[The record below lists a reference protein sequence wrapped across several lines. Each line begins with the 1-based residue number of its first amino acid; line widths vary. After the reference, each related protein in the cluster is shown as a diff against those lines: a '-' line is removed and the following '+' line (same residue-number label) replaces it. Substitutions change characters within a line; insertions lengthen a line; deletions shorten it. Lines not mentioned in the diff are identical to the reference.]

1 MALPVVAK
9 TILKGAGARALL
21 RGESRRR
28 TPAINL
34 PRMEIRVQSNM
45 AKEVQRLSRV
55 IRDVDAIVIKA
66 LNHAA
71 NKARTQTVK
80 RLSKATNIPQKN
92 IRKRVKVYP
101 AMRAKKPLRSSVWVG
116 VKRPVKAKELGGEVS
131 RSRTGYVK
139 VGKRIYR
146 NAFPATMPGGHQGI
160 FTRQLHA
167 RHRKRPDGQ
176 NTQLPIQEAVAQL
189 MPDARY
195 ISRQESERAQ
205 KDIFPQELRRLAEQK
220 LKGARF

>member
-1 MALPVVAK
+1 MALPQVAK
-9 TILKGAGARALL
+9 TIIKGATARALL
-21 RGESRRR
+21 RGEARGRIP
-28 TPAINL
+28 TINL
-34 PRMEIRVQSNM
+34 PRMDIRVQSNV

-55 IRDVDAIVIKA
+55 IRDVDTIVVRA

-71 NKARTQTVK
+71 SKARTQTVK
-80 RLSKATNIPQKN
+80 RLSKATNIPQKS

-131 RSRTGYVK
+131 RSRTGYIK
-139 VGKRIYR
+139 VGKRVYR
-146 NAFPATMPGGHQGI
+146 NAFAARMPGGHEGI
-160 FTRQLHA
+160 FTRKLHA
-167 RHRKRPDGQ
+167 RHRRRPDGQ
-176 NTQLPIQEAVAQL
+176 NTQLPIEEAVAQL

-205 KDIFPQELRRLAEQK
+205 KDIFPAELRRLAEQK